1 MNMKS
6 KHHFFIVALLLVG
19 LCSNAQFVKKHGQL
33 SVKGTQL
40 VDKNQNP
47 IVLRGVSFGWH
58 NWWSKFYNKGVV
70 KTLSKDW
77 NATILRAAMGV
88 DADENCYVKNPIE
101 SKATIEA
108 VIKAAIKEDV
118 YVIIDFHSHNIH
130 LEQAK
135 IFFDEMSK
143 KYGKYPNIIYEVFN
157 EPDNETWAEVKA
169 YSQEVIK
176 VIRKNDPKNIILV
189 GTPHWDQD
197 IHLAAAD
204 PIVGFENIMYTMH
217 FYAGTHGKW
226 LRDRTDDAI
235 KRGLPIFVSES
246 AGMEATGDGPINSI
260 EWQEYI
266 DWMDARKLSWITWS
280 ISSKDETCSML
291 NDAANFDGNW
301 KDSDLKESG
310 KKTRAYL
317 KKYASDNK

>member
-1 MNMKS
+1 MKA

-19 LCSNAQFVKKHGQL
+19 YYSNAQFVKKHGQL

-58 NWWSKFYNKGVV
+58 NWWGKFYNKGVV
-70 KTLSKDW
+70 KTLNKDW
-77 NATILRAAMGV
+77 NATVLRAAMGV
-88 DADENCYVKNPIE
+88 DVDENCYIKKPIE

-108 VIKAAIKEDV
+108 VIKAAIKQDI

-143 KYGKYPNIIYEVFN
+143 EYGKYPNIIYEVFN
-157 EPDNETWAEVKA
+157 EPDNETWTEVKA

-235 KRGLPIFVSES
+235 KSGLPIFVSES
-246 AGMEATGDGPINSI
+246 AGMEATGDGPLNSI
-260 EWQEYI
+260 AWQEYI
-266 DWMDARKLSWITWS
+266 DWMEVRKLSWITWS

-291 NDAANFDGNW
+291 NTSANSEGDW

-317 KKYASDNK
+317 KKYTTDNNK